1 MYNRYLFPSAII
13 NMVFTVYTVH
23 CWPKKSVE
31 QLESHILDKLVVSD
45 CLVLLKNNLD
55 FSGISKKTLESS

>member
-1 MYNRYLFPSAII
+1 
-13 NMVFTVYTVH
+13 MVFTVYTVH